1 MTQVD
6 LHLKVLG
13 PMTVELA
20 GQEIEIGGPRLR
32 SLLALLAARRGAPV
46 STDGIITAL
55 WGAPVDSDARGTV
68 QVGISRLRKI
78 IGAEAIVTRPSGYV
92 LNVGPDALDAA
103 RFEKAAR
110 TWTAP
115 GIPARDVEGHLEAAL
130 GEWRGSAYEG
140 FSSLSWARSEAV
152 RLDELKATVEES
164 LAEARLRLGLYEM
177 ILPDLTA
184 LVDAHPLREKP
195 RGLLMLALYRSG
207 RHAEALRAFAS
218 LRKQMVETLGVEPGE
233 RLRQL
238 EAAILRQDPDL
249 LRDDRLY
256 SGERAPAAARR
267 SRRADRGPFIGRDGE
282 HALLRR
288 AWSEATRGEGGI
300 VAVTGPPGIG
310 KTRLLAEA
318 AAEVDRGF
326 VLWGRCFEG
335 LWTTPYSAFREGLA
349 DLPPDMAGDLLR
361 ELGPARRAALGALV
375 PAWGIEVQPLTLGPR
390 ERREL
395 TLDSIRALLIR
406 LADIHPVF
414 LALDDLHWADR
425 GTAELLSASV
435 SAVSGARLLIVGS
448 CRSTELPEHVPM
460 TRALRVLA
468 REPRFVQ
475 VDLHGM
481 GPEAVAELAGTLGNG
496 PPSAELAASLH
507 LRTGGN
513 PYLITE
519 MVRSGGTDA
528 SGALPAPIRALIVDR
543 VSRLGAQA
551 QQLVRAAAICEH
563 PFSLH
568 VAGAVAG
575 LDQDTAL
582 LAADQ
587 AGEAGL
593 LLPDATAELHR
604 FDHQLT
610 REALLAELA
619 PARRAHLHRRWAEVL
634 AARPGSDPTE
644 VALHYQASASLDG
657 AEAGA
662 DFALA
667 AASAAQATGAHD
679 QAVVAFDAALAL
691 LAPTDPRRQSVLAE
705 LPRALAWA
713 LQPERAAEIG
723 IAVVDRLAARSGAD
737 GALEYAADIAV
748 TLSTSGAEEPAAA
761 VARHGLTFASG
772 QATLAAAQLTIID
785 LDHQD
790 AHNPA
795 SPGIMIDRPE
805 RRNAARVIAACLAGE
820 PALHPYSEV
829 LSMAFDSREQILAYP
844 SEYPGLLGFWA
855 GEYRRAI
862 QLLAVLA
869 PAVEERGE
877 LAWAATC
884 RNNLG
889 RCQRALGE
897 FGPADHSLGLAR
909 TLAERAGNS
918 PGTTLNLLAARD
930 ERCLALD
937 EGWDEL
943 LASAEGIERSG
954 PVNQWAMAAFMAAA
968 ARIYARLGDTATSLA
983 HLEAVI
989 DPLIQASGAS
999 INYTR
1004 MACDAA
1010 GTLWELNRTDH
1021 HSTIAEMVME
1031 KVVRPD
1037 FRYPMFDGRL
1047 SMARLHA
1054 LAGRFDDAAT
1064 WFDASRR
1071 VLDQAGARPLRAIV
1085 DHDQALML
1093 VRSRSPRYL
1102 GEARRYASEACRRFR
1117 ELGMTRW
1124 EERAAELADHRARP
1138 ARASQAQGIRRR

>member
-6 LHLKVLG
+6 LHLRVLG

-32 SLLALLAARRGAPV
+32 SLLALLAARRGGPI
-46 STDGIITAL
+46 STDGIISAL
-55 WGAPVDSDARGTV
+55 WGEQVDSDARGTV
-68 QVGISRLRKI
+68 QVSISRLRKVL
-78 IGAEAIVTRPSGYV
+78 GAEAIVTRPSGYM

-115 GIPARDVEGHLEAAL
+115 GIPARDAEGHLEAAL
-130 GEWRGSAYEG
+130 AEWRGGAYEG
-140 FSSLSWARSEAV
+140 FSSWPWARSEAV

-164 LAEARLRLGLYEM
+164 LAGTRLRLGLYEM

-184 LVDAHPLREKP
+184 LVDARPLREKP
-195 RGLLMLALYRSG
+195 WGLLMLALYRAG

-218 LRKQMVETLGVEPGE
+218 LRRQMIETLGVEPGQ

-238 EAAILRQDPDL
+238 EAAILRQDPEL
-249 LRDDRLY
+249 LRDDHLY
-256 SGERAPAAARR
+256 SGERVTATARR
-267 SRRADRGPFIGRDGE
+267 GRRADRGPFIGRDGE

-288 AWSEATRGEGGI
+288 LWAEATRGDGG
-300 VAVTGPPGIG
+300 VVVVTGPPGIG
-310 KTRLLAEA
+310 KTRLIAEA

-335 LWTTPYSAFREGLA
+335 RWAAPYSAFREALA
-349 DLPPDMAGDLLR
+349 ELPPEVADDILR
-361 ELGPARRAALGALV
+361 DLGPARRAALGALV
-375 PAWGIEVQPLTLGPR
+375 PAWGVEVQPLRLGPR
-390 ERREL
+390 ETREL
-395 TLDSIRALLIR
+395 TLDSIRALLTR
-406 LADIHPVF
+406 LSDIQPVL
-414 LALDDLHWADR
+414 LALDDLQWADR
-425 GTAELLSASV
+425 GTAELLSAS
-435 SAVSGARLLIVGS
+435 AAAASGARLLIVGS

-460 TRALRVLA
+460 TRMLRLLA

-475 VDLHGM
+475 IDLPGM
-481 GPEAVAELAGTLGNG
+481 GPDAVAELAGALGEG

-519 MVRSGGTDA
+519 LVRSGRTEVA
-528 SGALPAPIRALIVDR
+528 EPLPGPIRALIVDR
-543 VSRLGAQA
+543 VSRLGAPA
-551 QQLVRAAAICEH
+551 QRLVRAAAICEH
-563 PFSLH
+563 PFSLQ
-568 VAGAVAG
+568 VAGQVAA
-575 LDQDTAL
+575 LDDDGAL

-587 AGEAGL
+587 AADAGL
-593 LLPDATAELHR
+593 LLPDATSERHR

-634 AARPGSDPTE
+634 AARPGSDPSE

-667 AASAAQATGAHD
+667 AAAAAQAAGAHD
-679 QAVVAFDAALAL
+679 QAVAAFDAALAL
-691 LAPTDPRRQSVLAE
+691 LTPTDPRRHTTLAE
-705 LPRALAWA
+705 LPRSLTWA

-723 IAVVDRLAARSGAD
+723 IAVADRLAAHAGPEA
-737 GALEYAADIAV
+737 ALGYAAEIAV
-748 TLSTSGAEEPAAA
+748 TLSASGAEEPAAA

-785 LDHQD
+785 LDHRD

-805 RRNAARVIAACLAGE
+805 RREAARVIAERLAGDT
-820 PALHPYSEV
+820 AIHPYSEV
-829 LSMAFDSREQILAYP
+829 LSLAFDSREQILAYP

-855 GEYRRAI
+855 GEYRRAA

-877 LAWAATC
+877 LVWAATC

-897 FGPADHSLGLAR
+897 FGPADYSLGLAHA
-909 TLAERAGNS
+909 LADRAGNP
-918 PGTTLNLLAARD
+918 PGTTLNLLAAED
-930 ERCLALD
+930 ERCLVLD
-937 EGWDEL
+937 QGWDEL

-983 HLEAVI
+983 HLDAVI
-989 DPLIQASGAS
+989 GPLIQASGAS

-1010 GTLWELNRTDH
+1010 STLWELNRTNH
-1021 HSTIAEMVME
+1021 HATITEMVME

-1047 SMARLHA
+1047 SIARLHA
-1054 LAGRFDDAAT
+1054 LAGRIEEAAT
-1064 WFDASRR
+1064 WFDASRH

-1085 DHDQALML
+1085 DHDHALML
-1093 VRSRSPRYL
+1093 IRTESPSLLPVARGYAI
-1102 GEARRYASEACRRFR
+1102 EARRRFR
-1117 ELGMTRW
+1117 DLGMTRW
-1124 EERAAELADHRARP
+1124 EERAADLADRRAHP
-1138 ARASQAQGIRRR
+1138 ARATPA